1 MKKSNSKQIPLTTTT
16 ISGQAPGKFISIEGI
31 EGAGKSTQLAFI
43 ESYLTQQG
51 KQLTVT
57 REPGGTELGEQIRT
71 LLLTPTTT
79 GMAVDTELLLMFAAR
94 SEHVAQVINPA
105 LAKGNWVLSDRFT
118 DATFAYQGGG
128 RGIDLQRINEIA
140 TWTLNGLQ
148 PDLTLLF
155 DLPVELGQQRVL
167 SRNQGVDR
175 FEQEKIEFFE
185 RIRACYLERAQQEPN
200 RIKII
205 DASQSIADI
214 ETQLTNILKPL
225 L

>member
-1 MKKSNSKQIPLTTTT
+1 MTV
-16 ISGQAPGKFISIEGI
+16 KFISIEGI

-43 ESYLTQQG
+43 QKFLAEQG

-57 REPGGTELGEQIRT
+57 REPGGTALGEQIRS
-71 LLLTPTTT
+71 LLLAPSDEA
-79 GMAVDTELLLMFAAR
+79 MAVNTELLLMFAAR
-94 SEHVAQVINPA
+94 AEHVEKVINPA
-105 LAKGNWVLSDRFT
+105 LARGEWVISDRFT

-128 RGIDLQRINEIA
+128 RDINQQRITALAE
-140 TWTLNGLQ
+140 WTLKGLK

-167 SRNQGVDR
+167 SRNQGIDR
-175 FEQEKIEFFE
+175 FEQEKVDFFE
-185 RIRACYLERAQQEPN
+185 KVRACYLARAKAEPE
-200 RIKII
+200 RIKVI

-214 ETQLTNILKPL
+214 EVQLSKILLSL